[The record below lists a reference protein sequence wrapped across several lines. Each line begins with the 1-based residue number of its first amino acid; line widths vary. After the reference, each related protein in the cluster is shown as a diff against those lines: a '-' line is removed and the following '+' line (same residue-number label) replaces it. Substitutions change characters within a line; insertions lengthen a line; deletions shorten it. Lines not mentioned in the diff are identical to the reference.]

1 VSTRRLMASVVL
13 LAWAGALGWLGL
25 RQLSAANA
33 PDLAAE
39 TLRVQPGS
47 AFYAVLLGDRQ
58 IGTATRTIDTLMEG
72 IRASERFDL
81 ELPVGGPSRRI
92 FLWSDALL
100 SRKLRLRSFS
110 SGLRG
115 EGPAYFIEGAI
126 SDSSVAWTLARR
138 RGERGDSFATA
149 GDPTMLLPGAVALR
163 VAFSGRMALD
173 ERFALPVFDPL
184 TERVHR
190 LRAHVAAESTLVVPD
205 SARFDSTAGIW
216 VAARWDTLP
225 AWRLDVEGDGLPA
238 QLWIDSEGQIIEG
251 VTALGYRLRRSAFE
265 IVNGNFRGTMADT
278 AAARGGS
285 VLASAPAAAPA
296 SRARLAV
303 QVDLAGGDSVA
314 WARSALV
321 GGRQRL
327 RGDTLIVEREKAGGA
342 ALRSTYAL
350 PDTVVSRRPML
361 AAEPLVP
368 ADNPRVMALARRIVA
383 GSRAPDAAAAALVRW
398 TATEMADD
406 PASTASLDPMLALRT
421 RRGSS
426 AARALLFVA
435 LARASGLPARPVAGL
450 VADAAG
456 QWHPHSWAEV
466 HLGDWVAV
474 DPAFGTLPAGA
485 GHLRLSLGGP
495 GRLFELAALASR
507 LRPRPLSL
515 QDPR

>member
-1 VSTRRLMASVVL
+1 MATVIL

-33 PDLAAE
+33 PDVASE

-47 AFYAVLLGDRQ
+47 AFYAVLLGDLQ
-58 IGTATRTIDTLMEG
+58 IGTATRTIDTLVEG

-92 FLWSDALL
+92 FLWSDELL
-100 SRKLRLRSFS
+100 SRQLRLRSFA

-115 EGPAYFIEGAI
+115 EGPAYFLEGTVR
-126 SDSSVAWTLARR
+126 DSSVAWTLARR
-138 RGERGDSFATA
+138 RGERGDSFAVA
-149 GDPTMLLPGAVALR
+149 RDPAMLLPVGVALR
-163 VAFSGRMALD
+163 IAFSGRLTLD

-205 SARFDSTAGIW
+205 SARFDSTAGTW

-238 QLWIDSEGQIIEG
+238 QLWIDSEGQIVEA
-251 VTALGYRLRRSAFE
+251 VTSSGYRLRRSAFE
-265 IVNGNFRGTMADT
+265 IVNGNFRRAMADS
-278 AAARGGS
+278 AAARGAP
-285 VLASAPAAAPA
+285 VLASAPSTAPP

-303 QVDLAGGDSVA
+303 QVDLAGGDSAA

-327 RGDTLIVEREKAGGA
+327 RGDTLIVEREEAGAA
-342 ALRSTYAL
+342 ALRATYAL
-350 PDTVVSRRPML
+350 PDTAATRRPML

-368 ADNPRVMALARRIVA
+368 SGNPRVTALARRIVA
-383 GSRAPDAAAAALVRW
+383 GNASPEAAAAALARW

-406 PASTASLDPMLALRT
+406 PAATAPLDPLLALRT

-485 GHLRLSLGGP
+485 GHLRLSVGSP

-507 LRPRPLSL
+507 LRPRPLSP
-515 QDPR
+515 QDLR